1 MEAHA
6 SSVGRQILWIVA
18 RPTWISDDC
27 DGVVSGRQSEQT
39 AAQQP
44 IPDNAKKVFGGVLFD
59 VYQWE
64 QELFDG
70 TKTLFEKLKR
80 PDTVVVFPVLDDG
93 KIILT
98 EQEQPG
104 KEPFIGATGGRVDEG
119 EDILEAAKREL
130 LEESG
135 YEASE
140 FILWDAQH
148 PTSKIDWVVY
158 TFIAK
163 GLKKVS
169 DMNLDAG
176 EKITLKLVNLDEFI
190 EIAINK
196 NFVEK
201 EIIPKLYE
209 AKLHPEKKE
218 ELKKLFNPKF

>member
-1 MEAHA
+1 ME
-6 SSVGRQILWIVA
+6 IN
-18 RPTWISDDC
+18 RPKSK
-27 DGVVSGRQSEQT
+27 
-39 AAQQP
+39 QP

-140 FILWDAQH
+140 FVLWDAQH

-176 EKITLKLVNLDEFI
+176 EKIALKLVSLDEFI

-209 AKLHPEKKE
+209 AKLYPEKKE

>member
-1 MEAHA
+1 ME
-6 SSVGRQILWIVA
+6 ID
-18 RPTWISDDC
+18 RP
-27 DGVVSGRQSEQT
+27 QSK
-39 AAQQP
+39 QP

-140 FILWDAQH
+140 FVLWDAQH

-176 EKITLKLVNLDEFI
+176 KKIALKLVSLDEFI

>member
-1 MEAHA
+1 ME
-6 SSVGRQILWIVA
+6 IN
-18 RPTWISDDC
+18 RPKSK
-27 DGVVSGRQSEQT
+27 
-39 AAQQP
+39 QP
-44 IPDNAKKVFGGVLFD
+44 IPNNAKKVFGGVLFD

-140 FILWDAQH
+140 FVLWDAQH

-196 NFVEK
+196 NFIEK

>member
-1 MEAHA
+1 M
-6 SSVGRQILWIVA
+6 
-18 RPTWISDDC
+18 
-27 DGVVSGRQSEQT
+27 
-39 AAQQP
+39 
-44 IPDNAKKVFGGVLFD
+44 
-59 VYQWE
+59 
-64 QELFDG
+64 
-70 TKTLFEKLKR
+70 
-80 PDTVVVFPVLDDG
+80 
-93 KIILT
+93 
-98 EQEQPG
+98 
-104 KEPFIGATGGRVDEG
+104 
-119 EDILEAAKREL
+119 EAAKREL

-135 YEASE
+135 YEAQE
-140 FILWDAQH
+140 FVLWDAQH

-176 EKITLKLVNLDEFI
+176 EKINLKLVNLDEFI

-209 AKLHPEKKE
+209 AKLYPEKKE

>member
-1 MEAHA
+1 ME
-6 SSVGRQILWIVA
+6 IT
-18 RPTWISDDC
+18 RPKSK
-27 DGVVSGRQSEQT
+27 
-39 AAQQP
+39 QP

-93 KIILT
+93 KILLT

-104 KEPFIGATGGRVDEG
+104 KEPFVGTTGGRVDKG

-135 YEASE
+135 YEASA
-140 FILWDAQH
+140 FVLWDAQH

-176 EKITLKLVNLDEFI
+176 EKITLKPVSLDEFI
-190 EIAINK
+190 DIAISK
-196 NFVEK
+196 NFGEK

-209 AKLHPEKKE
+209 AKLYPEKKK
-218 ELKKLFNPKF
+218 ELMKLFNPKF

>member
-1 MEAHA
+1 ME
-6 SSVGRQILWIVA
+6 IN
-18 RPTWISDDC
+18 RPKSK
-27 DGVVSGRQSEQT
+27 
-39 AAQQP
+39 QP

-163 GLKKVS
+163 GLKKVA

-176 EKITLKLVNLDEFI
+176 EKIALKLVNLDEFI

>member
-1 MEAHA
+1 ME
-6 SSVGRQILWIVA
+6 IN
-18 RPTWISDDC
+18 RPKSK
-27 DGVVSGRQSEQT
+27 
-39 AAQQP
+39 QP
-44 IPDNAKKVFGGVLFD
+44 IPENAKKVFGGALFD

-70 TKTLFEKLKR
+70 TTTLFEKLKR
-80 PDTVVVFPVLDDG
+80 PDTVVIFPVLDDG

-104 KEPFIGATGGRVDEG
+104 KEPFIGTTGGRVDEG

-135 YEASE
+135 YKASE

-163 GLKKVS
+163 GLKKVA

-176 EKITLKLVNLDEFI
+176 EKINLKLVDLDEFI